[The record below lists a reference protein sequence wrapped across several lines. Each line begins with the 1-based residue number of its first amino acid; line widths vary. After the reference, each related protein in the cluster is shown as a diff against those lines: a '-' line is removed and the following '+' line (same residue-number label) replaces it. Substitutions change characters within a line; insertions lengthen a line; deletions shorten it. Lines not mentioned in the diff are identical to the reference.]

1 MLAIEAGTLLNQLA
15 RGGDVE
21 LAPTQERTLRE
32 LLAAGLIAEA
42 PDTSADERL
51 LAEARAELA
60 RIAAPPGRAPSD
72 AEKALRARILEL
84 AERAARAH
92 GAARVRIAGAGPYRA
107 AAGSTASFVVTH
119 RARALLSDL
128 VPRLARVGAMPLA
141 EFQRHMQLVRDV
153 IALRARRAS
162 VLFAAIR
169 PAGAP
174 GTSEGALRSAAV
186 GLSARNEPEREVAS
200 TWAALVA
207 ALRSEDANDRS
218 GAAEWSADQEAAAA
232 EGMILATSDL
242 RSLGRPS
249 ARVAHEK
256 RLELLRTYS
265 NGSSEDALD
274 ATMLL
279 ASGADL
285 ARASAIAHDCLSLG
299 VPLTLSSALV
309 AAAGPEDVSARIA
322 TVYGRLEQYHEGET
336 PAERTVAS
344 VLIALA
350 ILDPMSAVQRAR
362 ELRAYLARFAPT
374 GMLVPAA
381 LLSLLPVETTE
392 ALDLLRTASTEL
404 QKHKLGGGGAES
416 LTLATKLLLQTAMLA
431 RGNEGDPEESAALV
445 RFDALATSQLG
456 LAGLVSQV
464 PLTLT
469 ALTAFHRPVLDA
481 ALYYQA
487 HHQPTHSPYVFGSGR
502 STGWG

>member
-21 LAPTQERTLRE
+21 LAPAQERTLRA
-32 LLAAGLIAEA
+32 LLAAGLLAEA
-42 PDTSADERL
+42 PDTSAEERQ
-51 LAEARAELA
+51 LAEARAELV

-72 AEKALRARILEL
+72 AERALRTRILEL

-92 GAARVRIAGAGPYRA
+92 GAARVRIAGSGPYRA
-107 AAGSTASFVVTH
+107 SSGSAASFVVTYQ
-119 RARALLSDL
+119 ARALLSDL
-128 VPRLARVGAMPLA
+128 APRLARVGAMPLT
-141 EFQRHMQLVRDV
+141 EFQRHMQLVREV
-153 IALRARRAS
+153 IGHRARRAS

-169 PAGAP
+169 PAAPP

-186 GLSARNEPEREVAS
+186 GLSARNEPEREVAA
-200 TWAALVA
+200 TWAALAA
-207 ALRSEDANDRS
+207 ALRREDANDRS
-218 GAAEWSADQEAAAA
+218 GVAEWTADQEAAAA
-232 EGMILATSDL
+232 EGMILATADL
-242 RSLGRPS
+242 RTLGRPS
-249 ARVAHEK
+249 AVTVHQR
-256 RLELLRTYS
+256 RLELLRSYS
-265 NGSSEDALD
+265 NGSAEDALD

-279 ASGADL
+279 ANGADL
-285 ARASAIAHDCLSLG
+285 ARAAGIASECHGLG
-299 VPLTLSSALV
+299 MPLTFSCALV
-309 AAAGPEDVSARIA
+309 AAAAPEGAATRIA
-322 TVYGRLEQYHEGET
+322 SAHGRLQQYGEGET
-336 PAERTVAS
+336 PAERTCAA

-350 ILDPMSAVQRAR
+350 SSDPVTAVQRAR
-362 ELRAYLARFAPT
+362 DLRSYLARFAPT

-381 LLSLLPVETTE
+381 LLALLPVETAE

-416 LTLATKLLLQTAMLA
+416 MTLATKLLLQTAMLA
-431 RGNEGDPEESAALV
+431 RGQEGDPEESAALV

-481 ALYYQA
+481 TLYYQE